1 MQTTSSP
8 TSRKRSR
15 ARRATALAL
24 WFALAALL
32 VLAAFYGQSTEEG
45 SDDEALYN
53 PYLAVNGLV
62 LYGLMIGLTI
72 AIAHLFPRPYGAL
85 GFRRF
90 RMRWVWVGFGVVV
103 ATLVVARIL
112 EPILHGGRE
121 QGFAPDRWQPEHA
134 AAFAVNSA
142 FVILIG
148 PFAEELFFRGL
159 GVRVLAIWGGTAAVV
174 ISAVVFGLVH
184 GIVGALPPLI
194 IFGLG
199 LGWIRLRSASVWP
212 GYITHAGYNAL
223 GILLLVVAW
232 ALDVPV
238 E

>member
-1 MQTTSSP
+1 M
-8 TSRKRSR
+8 
-15 ARRATALAL
+15 
-24 WFALAALL
+24 
-32 VLAAFYGQSTEEG
+32 
-45 SDDEALYN
+45 D
-53 PYLAVNGLV
+53 
-62 LYGLMIGLTI
+62 
-72 AIAHLFPRPYGAL
+72 L
-85 GFRRF
+85 G
-90 RMRWVWVGFGVVV
+90 GFGVVV

-148 PFAEELFFRGL
+148 PFAEEALLPRPRRSGPRDL
-159 GVRVLAIWGGTAAVV
+159 GWDGRSGCLGRRLRPRARNRRRA
-174 ISAVVFGLVH
+174 
-184 GIVGALPPLI
+184 PPLI